1 MNETLSSYSKD
12 LSKIA
17 KDIINDC
24 QTFCNDN
31 DVLDE
36 YIDEIAKVKI
46 NEVIN
51 NLN

>member
-1 MNETLSSYSKD
+1 MNEILNSYSKD
-12 LSKIA
+12 LSNIA

-46 NEVIN
+46 SEVIN

>member
-1 MNETLSSYSKD
+1 MDNILNSYSKD

-31 DVLDE
+31 DVLDK
-36 YIDEIAKVKI
+36 YINEIAKVKI

>member
-1 MNETLSSYSKD
+1 MNEILSSYSKD

-24 QTFCNDN
+24 KTFCNDN
-31 DVLDE
+31 DTLDK